1 MSRASLLAILL
12 LSSVASADEDSAP
25 ELSERAPDRLAHED
39 RADAVDPRTTL
50 GSQLADEVTAIDR
63 TLALVTEK
71 LTAAQTV
78 RAKRLRAAYRV
89 LRASPRS
96 DATADDRM
104 AIARRRAAARLLV
117 DRDAAERGLL
127 AEEATRLSAAGSRTS
142 ADAQKLATITL
153 PQELGRPAQG
163 AIARKFGVVEHERTK
178 AMLSRRGIDVEV
190 EDQAVVSAPADG
202 TVRYAGPIRG
212 LDDGL
217 VIDHGDYF
225 TVIGKLGE
233 ISVPVGAPVH
243 RGDRLGRAAR
253 HRVYM
258 ELRVRIGPGGIP
270 IDPEPLLEAP
280 HRGPG

>member
-1 MSRASLLAILL
+1 VSRASLLAILL
-12 LSSVASADEDSAP
+12 LSAVASADEDTAP
-25 ELSERAPDRLAHED
+25 ESSDRTAQGDSAE
-39 RADAVDPRTTL
+39 AVDPRTAL
-50 GSQLADEVTAIDR
+50 GTQLADEAAAIDR

-78 RAKRLRAAYRV
+78 RANRLRAAYRV
-89 LRASPRS
+89 LRASQRS
-96 DATADDRM
+96 DATAADRM

-127 AEEATRLSAAGSRTS
+127 ADEATRLTAAASRTT
-142 ADAQKLATITL
+142 ADAQKIATITL
-153 PQELGRPAQG
+153 PQDLGRPATG
-163 AIARKFGVVEHERTK
+163 ALARRFGVLEHERSK
-178 AMLSRRGIDVEV
+178 AMLSRRGIDLEV
-190 EDQAVVSAPADG
+190 EGKAVVSAPADG

-212 LDDGL
+212 LDDGV

-233 ISVPVGAPVH
+233 LAVPVGAPVH

-258 ELRVRIGPGGIP
+258 EVRVRIGPGGIP
-270 IDPEPLLEAP
+270 IDPEPLLEKS
-280 HRGPG
+280 HHDPG

>member
-1 MSRASLLAILL
+1 L
-12 LSSVASADEDSAP
+12 LSSVAYADEDTAP
-25 ELSERAPDRLAHED
+25 ASSDPIADGD
-39 RADAVDPRTTL
+39 RADDVDPRTAL
-50 GSQLADEVTAIDR
+50 GAQLTDQAAVIDR

-89 LRASPRS
+89 LRASPHR

-127 AEEATRLSAAGSRTS
+127 AEEATRLEAAARRTT
-142 ADAQKLATITL
+142 ADTQKLATITL
-153 PQELGRPAQG
+153 PQDLGRPAKG
-163 AIARKFGVVEHERTK
+163 TIARKFGVLEHERSK
-178 AMLSRRGIDVEV
+178 AMLSRRGIDIEV
-190 EDQAVVSAPADG
+190 EGKAVVSAPADG

-225 TVIGKLGE
+225 TVIAKLGE
-233 ISVPVGAPVH
+233 LAVPVGAPVH

-253 HRVYM
+253 HRVYL
-258 ELRVRIGPGGIP
+258 EVRVRIGPGGIP
-270 IDPEPLLEAP
+270 IDPEPLLEKS
-280 HRGPG
+280 HHDPG